1 MLTHHK
7 KLGCW
12 LQPGGHAD
20 GDSDVAAVSLREAEE
35 ESGLESDYSEILNE
49 EEVVDFNDDE
59 VDFLQNT
66 LSHSDEEG
74 TALSDSEMLF

>member
-1 MLTHHK
+1 MQVTT
-7 KLGCW
+7 
-12 LQPGGHAD
+12 AD
-20 GDSDVAAVSLREAEE
+20 GDGSDE

-74 TALSDSEMLF
+74 TALSDSEMLFWMWHTYAIFVWVG